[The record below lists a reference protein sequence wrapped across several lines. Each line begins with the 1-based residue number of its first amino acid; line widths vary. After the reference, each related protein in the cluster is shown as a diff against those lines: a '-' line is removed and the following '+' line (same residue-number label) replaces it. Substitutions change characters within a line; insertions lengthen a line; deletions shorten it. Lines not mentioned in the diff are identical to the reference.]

1 MQRITSLKTDGQVSN
16 ADELVHQW
24 KHFLQEQDHSPGTV
38 KKYTQAVIHFLAWY
52 DRESGYFEKPAHV
65 IRNSVFHLR
74 GDHSIHWGDKLLA
87 WDREH
92 CSGETIKAICPFRQ
106 ELGFSPAMDG
116 VVSFQTSESRFGRVS
131 K

>member
-1 MQRITSLKTDGQVSN
+1 MLSSLAHNMTHLLFGLLLRSGKEDMLTGFDSKT
-16 ADELVHQW
+16 
-24 KHFLQEQDHSPGTV
+24 
-38 KKYTQAVIHFLAWY
+38 AVYPDTCLIN
-52 DRESGYFEKPAHV
+52 RESGYFEKPAHV